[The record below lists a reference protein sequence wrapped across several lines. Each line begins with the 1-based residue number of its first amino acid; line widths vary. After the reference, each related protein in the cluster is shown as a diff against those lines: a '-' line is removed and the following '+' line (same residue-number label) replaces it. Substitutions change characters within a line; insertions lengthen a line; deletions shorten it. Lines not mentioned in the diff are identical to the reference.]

1 MGRTS
6 CEVLIY
12 LKAMQL
18 YLDTFEAL
26 FQRELDKLKQEIA
39 SYTDE
44 KSLWVVEQ
52 QIANSAGNLC
62 LHLIG
67 NLNAFI
73 GATLGKTG
81 YIRQRA
87 QEFSTKDVPRDVLIK
102 QIEATKQTVAQ
113 TLQQL
118 APTTLSEPYPLEV
131 FGEPMTTH
139 FFLAHLVAHL
149 TYHLGQINYHRRMLD
164 SV

>member
-1 MGRTS
+1 
-6 CEVLIY
+6 
-12 LKAMQL
+12 MQL
-18 YLDTFEAL
+18 FLDTFEAL

-39 SYTDE
+39 SYADE
-44 KSLWVVEQ
+44 KSLWIVEQ

-102 QIEATKQTVAQ
+102 QIEATQQTVAQ

-118 APTTLSEPYPLEV
+118 DPTTLSEPYPLEV

-139 FFLAHLVAHL
+139 FFLTHLVAHL

-164 SV
+164 SI

>member
-1 MGRTS
+1 
-6 CEVLIY
+6 
-12 LKAMQL
+12 MQL
-18 YLDTFEAL
+18 YIDTFQIL
-26 FQRELDKLKQEIA
+26 FQRELDMLKQEIA
-39 SYTDE
+39 SYKDE
-44 KSLWVVEQ
+44 KSLWIVEQ

-67 NLNAFI
+67 NLNTFI
-73 GATLGKTG
+73 GANLGKTG
-81 YIRQRA
+81 YVRHRE
-87 QEFSTKDVPRDVLIK
+87 QEFSTKGTPRKVLIQ
-102 QIEATKQTVAQ
+102 QIEATQQTVAQ

-139 FFLAHLVAHL
+139 FFLTHLVAHL

-164 SV
+164 SI